1 VKYKPAR
8 PVVPW
13 APAVMGRRS
22 PVLGYNHNVRYRGL
36 VFHVQTEDSGIVNP
50 HLFTHLFH
58 GGVIVSTR
66 KLVYDPDADDGVV
79 KSLMQAQHKAVMKEL
94 RRGLFDDK
102 IDQNLKGTPGLL
114 ARGASEDSPT
124 DDAGASPPVRPSA
137 PSAADQRAL
146 DMIVDPGSQPVVT
159 IVPELNSGGVPQPVD
174 ARRDEITLTADA
186 EPSEPEIEVTL
197 HPNLTPPGIPV
208 LEVLPETTVPSAPPA
223 EAVPVARVTGKRSS
237 TPPPMSSA
245 SLPPLPRGGSPA
257 QPQRPPQAGRPQAS
271 IQAPQVFTRPVGSG
285 DRPPPR
291 TEVSQALEQLD
302 LEDQDQV
309 EIHSPAPGSAA
320 APPGAAERASEYI
333 HRRGERGMRDEVNT
347 GRMQQLD
354 RTAPVA
360 APPSPPPA
368 PAAAKKPGSQP
379 GFDATAVPLKKSAS
393 QPGFDATAVPP
404 KKTGSQSGLE
414 RGGAQ
419 PPPTPAGRP
428 PPEPPASA
436 SGTRPGAPSAAAG
449 ARPAGG
455 PPPHASRDRGAPPL
469 PLDPRGE
476 TARLPQQG
484 ADQIR
489 AAPSGAAQPATP
501 TTPSGRKR
509 TPTAPRFPATGAGA
523 RPAAGQPRSRTG
535 SAGGVVMSRP
545 AVIVGG
551 RSQNPTPAP
560 QPTAPATPSNA
571 SASQSGLGPEVAR
584 TQTGGARV
592 RRAREDV
599 GGRGV
604 FGQDLISEK
613 SLDEVILAY
622 LSEDASED

>member
-1 VKYKPAR
+1 
-8 PVVPW
+8 
-13 APAVMGRRS
+13 MGRRS

-94 RRGLFDDK
+94 RRGLFDEK

-114 ARGASEDSPT
+114 PRGASEDSTT
-124 DDAGASPPVRPSA
+124 DDAGASPPVR

-159 IVPELNSGGVPQPVD
+159 IVPELNSGGVPQI
-174 ARRDEITLTADA
+174 ELTADA
-186 EPSEPEIEVTL
+186 EPSEPEIEVTM
-197 HPNLTPPGIPV
+197 HPNLTPPGVPV
-208 LEVLPETTVPSAPPA
+208 LEVLPETTVPSPPPA

-257 QPQRPPQAGRPQAS
+257 QPQRPAPPGGRPQAS

-354 RTAPVA
+354 RAPPPA

-368 PAAAKKPGSQP
+368 AAAKKPGSQP
-379 GFDATAVPLKKSAS
+379 GFDASAVPLKKSAS

-414 RGGAQ
+414 RGGAAGG
-419 PPPTPAGRP
+419 PPPAPASRP
-428 PPEPPASA
+428 TQAPPASA

-449 ARPAGG
+449 ARAGG
-455 PPPHASRDRGAPPL
+455 PPPQASRDRGAPPL

-489 AAPSGAAQPATP
+489 AAPSGAAQPVTP

-509 TPTAPRFPATGAGA
+509 TPTAPRFPATGAAA

-551 RSQNPTPAP
+551 RSQTPTPAP
-560 QPTAPATPSNA
+560 QPTAPATPANA
-571 SASQSGLGPEVAR
+571 SASQSGLGPDVAR